1 MWQIHQVRN
10 RDITSNDRAPR
21 QVCSCEDDRPHRNTH
36 RHRHFTHEHR
46 PRVVGTTT
54 LGHDACTRS
63 SAVVLATEAPAR
75 CASQHR
81 QPAAASSCTLCRYRH
96 TCPWMTLQPLLP
108 PQKPLTSPDLLSWYL
123 RLLNAWQAVGSDQCL
138 LPAATYGRALC
149 FQGLGDR
156 AAAEAG
162 MKWNSFMSYGVST
175 RKRTRWR
182 TPAWTGRQRTRRTST
197 FDRCRRTRHPANGWG
212 TAVNSP
218 WKVYHLRR
226 SVRAA

>member
-75 CASQHR
+75 CAPQDC
-81 QPAAASSCTLCRYRH
+81 QPAAASPCTLCRYRH

-108 PQKPLTSPDLLSWYL
+108 PQKPLTSPDLLPRTSSKHL
-123 RLLNAWQAVGSDQCL
+123 A
-138 LPAATYGRALC
+138 LPPPPQPPIPLC
-149 FQGLGDR
+149 FWPVQNENENCQRPTSPSQPSPPQPTVPRRRR
-156 AAAEAG
+156 ATSRPIPPPPAYLF
-162 MKWNSFMSYGVST
+162 SIVSMSTFSLHSLNEYSAYT
-175 RKRTRWR
+175 PNETTPR
-182 TPAWTGRQRTRRTST
+182 TPLTQTLIS
-197 FDRCRRTRHPANGWG
+197 
-212 TAVNSP
+212 
-218 WKVYHLRR
+218 
-226 SVRAA
+226 

>member
-75 CASQHR
+75 CAPQDC
-81 QPAAASSCTLCRYRH
+81 QPAAASPCTLCRYRH

-108 PQKPLTSPDLLSWYL
+108 PQKPLTSPDLLPRTSSKHL
-123 RLLNAWQAVGSDQCL
+123 ALPPPPPTTHPPMFLASSKRKRELSKTHLAVSTI
-138 LPAATYGRALC
+138 PPPT
-149 FQGLGDR
+149 DR
-156 AAAEAG
+156 APPPASDEPANTPPPPAYLF
-162 MKWNSFMSYGVST
+162 SIVSMSTFSLHSLNEYSAYT
-175 RKRTRWR
+175 PNETTPR
-182 TPAWTGRQRTRRTST
+182 TPLTQTLIS
-197 FDRCRRTRHPANGWG
+197 
-212 TAVNSP
+212 
-218 WKVYHLRR
+218 
-226 SVRAA
+226 